1 MGCLTTKAHGL
12 DLNTEMYAKDYN
24 SLALICQPIN
34 FLDYGSDELFVG
46 KIFKQDIIFDFK

>member
-1 MGCLTTKAHGL
+1 MGCLTTKIHGL

-24 SLALICQPIN
+24 SLALICQPID

-46 KIFKQDIIFDFK
+46 INFQS